1 MLIGHRKC
9 LDGGVT
15 GMLFSAMFYS
25 FLYWNQVFGIK
36 SHILELIFFET
47 EL

>member
-1 MLIGHRKC
+1 MLVGHRKC
-9 LDGGVT
+9 LVGEVT
-15 GMLFSAMFYS
+15 GMLFSAMFCS

-36 SHILELIFFET
+36 SHILELIFFEI